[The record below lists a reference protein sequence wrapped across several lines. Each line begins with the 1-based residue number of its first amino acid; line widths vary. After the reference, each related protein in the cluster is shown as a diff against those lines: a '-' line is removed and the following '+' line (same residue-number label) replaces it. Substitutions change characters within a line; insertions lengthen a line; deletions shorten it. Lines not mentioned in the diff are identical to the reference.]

1 MQEIPCRRVD
11 VSRPP
16 LASARAL
23 NLRIHLGWSLT
34 RGMTGFLRL
43 FLSKTCQISFPNY
56 IFVEYIDKWIKLR
69 NQTPQVCF
77 GAKHNQFGRFWIPFT
92 GFLVRVKLVH
102 LSGLIR
108 CSQGTGWFN
117 WGCIQGKIHTVIT
130 NSSDSILLPRREKG
144 SILTG
149 FEIPGYFPT
158 SPQLV
163 FPDIQPRL
171 SVVSGQE
178 MRIWNTEDLLEPG
191 WTGDNFGSV
200 CVDVY
205 VMINLW

>member
-1 MQEIPCRRVD
+1 ME
-11 VSRPP
+11 PP
-16 LASARAL
+16 YREYVP
-23 NLRIHLGWSLT
+23 SLPPWKSPT
-34 RGMTGFLRL
+34 RGLTELCALLCLRHVKL
-43 FLSKTCQISFPNY
+43 VSQI
-56 IFVEYIDKWIKLR
+56 IFFFQIIDKWIKLTD
-69 NQTPQVCF
+69 QTPQVCF
-77 GAKHNQFGRFWIPFT
+77 GAKHDQFGRFWIPFS

-108 CSQGTGWFN
+108 CSLGTGWFN

-130 NSSDSILLPRREKG
+130 NSSDSILLPRRDKG

-149 FEIPGYFPT
+149 FEVPGYFPT

-163 FPDIQPRL
+163 FPDIQPHL
-171 SVVSGQE
+171 PVVSGQE